1 MNTTTSL
8 PADFPPIE
16 EILPHRGTML
26 LLDRMTAFTSESG
39 SAEYAPRRDQ
49 WYSDAQ
55 GRMPAWIGLELM
67 AQTIAAHVGL
77 LKRREGAPTRQG
89 ALLGTRSYRSTRPA
103 FCPDETLRI
112 EATLVYRDNGGL
124 GAYDCAILLGDE
136 TVATAT
142 LKVYE
147 PDDFQTFLQG
157 NRS

>member
-1 MNTTTSL
+1 MNTTTPL

-16 EILPHRGTML
+16 ELLPHRGTML
-26 LLDRMTAFTSESG
+26 LLDRMSAFTAESG
-39 SAEYAPRRDQ
+39 SAEYTPRRDE
-49 WYSDAQ
+49 WYVDAEGQ
-55 GRMPAWIGLELM
+55 MPAWIGIELM

-77 LKRREGAPTRQG
+77 LRRHEAAPTKQG
-89 ALLGTRSYRSTRPA
+89 ALLGTRSYRSTLPA

-112 EATLVYRDNGGL
+112 EATLVYRDESGL
-124 GAYDCAILLGDE
+124 GAYDCAIVRGDE

-157 NRS
+157 NLS